1 MTQIATIDTQATDT
15 KSVSLFRMIEKLCS
29 AKNVQTDKVSEMLNL
44 WERLN
49 AHQSKADFDAAVA
62 AVKPELPILVKN
74 NEVILGGGRGYQYED
89 LASIANAI
97 DKILAKHG
105 LSYRFNTISTID
117 SVTVTCKL
125 SHVSGHTEENSLTGP
140 IDKSGAKNPIQA
152 LGSSVTYLQR
162 YTLKAA
168 LGLAA
173 GRDTDAR
180 PIDDTSETQTDTIKP
195 EQVLVL
201 RALLKKTGR
210 SEERLCKHYNVDRL
224 EDLLVGNYSQAQQ
237 VLSRRANGE
246 VTQ

>member
-1 MTQIATIDTQATDT
+1 MTKELTTVDTDN
-15 KSVSLFRMIEKLCS
+15 KSVSLFKMIERLCS
-29 AKNVQTDKVSEMLNL
+29 AKNVQVDKVSEMLNV

-49 AHQSKADFDAAVA
+49 AHQSKAEFDAALA
-62 AVKPELPILVKN
+62 AVKPELPVIIKN
-74 NEVILGGGRGYQYED
+74 NEVILGAGRGYQYED

-97 DKILAKHG
+97 DKILARHG
-105 LSYRFNTISTID
+105 LSYRFNTTSTSD

-140 IDKSGAKNPIQA
+140 IDKTGSKNPIQA

-180 PIDDTSETQTDTIKP
+180 PLDDVSEVQTDNIKP

-210 SEERLCKHYNVDRL
+210 SEERLCKHYNVDKL
-224 EDLLVGNYSQAQQ
+224 ENLLVGNFAQAQQ
-237 VLSRRANGE
+237 VLSRHLNGE